1 MLFNLSY
8 LNSNLALT
16 LCYLNPA
23 LNNSALLH
31 YITAIKFMSEEIAIL
46 QRIWK

>member
-31 YITAIKFMSEEIAIL
+31 YITAIKFMSEEIAYL